1 MKNVVYTDLK
11 VQSYFSS
18 EEFNSFQKKTIFKFR
33 TRMERF
39 GENFRGGAE
48 KVTCPLCNLHLDNQE
63 MSMQCPEVKQVMK
76 IEGNMEDIYKETIK
90 KEIVETITNITKI
103 RREKEV

>member
-1 MKNVVYTDLK
+1 
-11 VQSYFSS
+11 
-18 EEFNSFQKKTIFKFR
+18 
-33 TRMERF
+33 MERF

-63 MSMQCPEVKQVMK
+63 MSMQCPEVKKVMK

-90 KEIVETITNITKI
+90 KEIVETITKI